1 MDFPAQ
7 IIMASS
13 LTAKRL
19 WSSTRGSIAQLAAVA
34 IPALALVSIGTVELV
49 AVSGSESRIQ
59 SIADAAALE
68 GAQHLSLAVDPKAV
82 KERTASFVEAQF
94 DGWSDAPAYQAT
106 YEIVDWNGQNAIR
119 VLLSGNRPSF
129 FSSKLPEG
137 GWKFR
142 GEATAAPVG
151 KTPLCVLAIGDGT
164 QPRLP
169 VKQFVGDMIH
179 LKGPSA
185 VESPDCG
192 VHSNQNI
199 TLDDTSKI
207 TGRRIQAVKAVR
219 EAKPGENMKPAAG
232 IGANE
237 IKDPF
242 ASMRFPSLDVCHRLP
257 PEKLKAVNYGPG
269 GTFSLPAGNHCGPIT
284 VQANATLKLEPG
296 DHFFRKSLTLS
307 GPASL
312 TGEDVFLFFDHGSDP
327 WFTGKGASVNLIGRK
342 RGTYAGM
349 VMATIGGNTP
359 DIPIPG
365 ENVKKLE
372 GVVYVPKG
380 LLEVTGKGTAAAE
393 SNWTVIVAAQIK
405 TAGSATIRINSD
417 YESSDVPVPN
427 GVGPSGGLPGG
438 EGTRIID

>member
-1 MDFPAQ
+1 MDCPAQ
-7 IIMASS
+7 IINLAS

-34 IPALALVSIGTVELV
+34 VPALSLVSIATVELV
-49 AVSGSESRIQ
+49 AVSASGSRIQ

-68 GAQHLSLAVDPKAV
+68 GAQHLSLAVDPAV
-82 KERTASFVEAQF
+82 VRERTASFVEAQF
-94 DGWSDAPAYQAT
+94 AGWSDAPAYQAT

-151 KTPLCVLAIGDGT
+151 KTPLCVLAIGDGS
-164 QPRLP
+164 QPKPP

-192 VHSNQNI
+192 VHSEQNI
-199 TLDDTSKI
+199 TLEGASKI
-207 TGRRIQAVKAVR
+207 TGRRIQARKAVNGAT
-219 EAKPGENMKPAAG
+219 EENMKPAAG
-232 IGANE
+232 IAAAK
-237 IKDPF
+237 ITDPF
-242 ASMRFPSLDVCHRLP
+242 ASMIFPSLNACHGLP
-257 PEKLKAVNYGPG
+257 PEKLKAVVYGPG
-269 GTFSLPAGNHCGPIT
+269 GTFSLPAGTHCGPIT
-284 VQANATLKLEPG
+284 VQTNATLKLEPG

-307 GPASL
+307 GRASL

-327 WFTGKGASVNLIGRK
+327 FFTGVGASVELIGRK
-342 RGTYAGM
+342 SGTYAGM

-405 TAGSATIRINSD
+405 TAGPATIRINAD

-427 GVGPSGGLPGG
+427 GVGPTGALPGG
-438 EGTRIID
+438 GGTRLID